1 MHRLV
6 LILLGV
12 FVATFFL
19 SILNLM
25 MKEGLILPDAF
36 KVAVCA
42 FSRIIQAF
50 LSGRFNVHSNLAT
63 TQCMSDML

>member
-36 KVAVCA
+36 KVAACA